1 MNRPEKIPVAILRE
15 EGSNGDREM
24 AAAFHA
30 AGFQPW
36 DVTMSDLLAGR
47 IELERF
53 RGLAAVGGFSYADVL
68 DSAKGWAGTIRF
80 NDDLRRQFNAFATR
94 PDTFSL
100 GVCNGC
106 QLLALLGLVP
116 WRGLADPVQPRFVRN
131 ASGRFESRFVSVK
144 IEPSPA
150 VMLDGMAGSTL
161 GIWVQHGE
169 GQALFPD
176 RAVLDRVLAENLA
189 PVRFADD
196 EGRITE
202 SYPFNPNGSPE
213 GIAALCSDD
222 GRHLAIMPHPER
234 CFLKWQWGWMPP
246 QWRNE
251 LEASPW
257 LRLFQNARTW
267 CEST

>member
-1 MNRPEKIPVAILRE
+1 M
-15 EGSNGDREM
+15 
-24 AAAFHA
+24 
-30 AGFQPW
+30 
-36 DVTMSDLLAGR
+36 T
-47 IELERF
+47 
-53 RGLAAVGGFSYADVL
+53 GG
-68 DSAKGWAGTIRF
+68 
-80 NDDLRRQFNAFATR
+80 
-94 PDTFSL
+94 L

-116 WRGLADPVQPRFVRN
+116 WRGLADPVQPRFIRN

-189 PVRFADD
+189 PLRFADD

-202 SYPFNPNGSPE
+202 SYPFNPTARQKASPPCAHETAATWRSCPTPNAASSNGSGVGCRRNGG
-213 GIAALCSDD
+213 GISRPRRGSGSSRTPDSGVRTSKPR
-222 GRHLAIMPHPER
+222 GRRDRQPVFDPL
-234 CFLKWQWGWMPP
+234 
-246 QWRNE
+246 
-251 LEASPW
+251 
-257 LRLFQNARTW
+257 
-267 CEST
+267 